1 MITTTTNTMFRLV
14 LVSISIG
21 SLLLVVDGFVQN
33 QPQRSLIIRSMVATN
48 LPKSTSSS
56 SFIGED
62 DEVEY
67 FDGADEDDE
76 DDEIDNINFEGYDE
90 GGTASASESSM
101 PTPISTQPIRRY
113 RSLKKEPLV
122 AILGRPNVGEY

>member
-1 MITTTTNTMFRLV
+1 MTTTTNAMLRLV

-33 QPQRSLIIRSMVATN
+33 QQQRSLIIRSMVATN
-48 LPKSTSSS
+48 LPPSTSSS

-62 DEVEY
+62 DEVDY
-67 FDGADEDDE
+67 FDGDDDGDDE

-90 GGTASASESSM
+90 GGAASASSM

-113 RSLKKEPLV
+113 KSLKKEPLV

>member
-1 MITTTTNTMFRLV
+1 MTTTTNAMFRLV

-33 QPQRSLIIRSMVATN
+33 QQQRSLIIRSMVATN
-48 LPKSTSSS
+48 LPPSTSSS

-62 DEVEY
+62 DEVDY
-67 FDGADEDDE
+67 FDGDDE
-76 DDEIDNINFEGYDE
+76 DDDDDEIDSINFEGYDE
-90 GGTASASESSM
+90 GGTSSASESSM

-113 RSLKKEPLV
+113 KSLKKEPLV

>member
-1 MITTTTNTMFRLV
+1 
-14 LVSISIG
+14 
-21 SLLLVVDGFVQN
+21 
-33 QPQRSLIIRSMVATN
+33 MVATN

-67 FDGADEDDE
+67 FDGAYEDDDE